1 MSDGI
6 RSIRYLSQVKQISPK
21 KRNAGRKDGKEWGQE
36 FSEHISV
43 SGGDER
49 NKKNKKDSP
58 DQKGADTGVDKNA
71 EGKEDLSRTDDL
83 DVGCG
88 TIIDVEA

>member
-6 RSIRYLSQVKQISPK
+6 RSIHYLSQVKQISPK
-21 KRNAGRKDGKEWGQE
+21 KRNIGRKDGKKGEQK

-43 SGGDER
+43 NGGDER
-49 NKKNKKDSP
+49 NKKNKKSNP
-58 DQKGADTGVDKNA
+58 DQKGA

-83 DVGCG
+83 AVGCG

>member
-6 RSIRYLSQVKQISPK
+6 RSVRYLSQVKQISPK
-21 KRNAGRKDGKEWGQE
+21 KRNSGRKDGKKGEQE
-36 FSEHISV
+36 FSAHISV
-43 SGGDER
+43 GGGDES
-49 NKKNKKDSP
+49 NKKNKKSSP

-71 EGKEDLSRTDDL
+71 EGKEGLSRAVDL
-83 DVGCG
+83 DVDCG

>member
-6 RSIRYLSQVKQISPK
+6 RSIHYLSQVKQISPK
-21 KRNAGRKDGKEWGQE
+21 KRNTGRKDGKKGEQE

-49 NKKNKKDSP
+49 NKKNKKSCP
-58 DQKGADTGVDKNA
+58 DQKGA
-71 EGKEDLSRTDDL
+71 EGKEGLSRTDNL

>member
-6 RSIRYLSQVKQISPK
+6 RSIHYLSQVKQISPK
-21 KRNAGRKDGKEWGQE
+21 KRNIGRKDGKKGEQK

-43 SGGDER
+43 NGGDER
-49 NKKNKKDSP
+49 NKKNKKSSP
-58 DQKGADTGVDKNA
+58 DQKGA
-71 EGKEDLSRTDDL
+71 EGKEGLLRTDDL

>member
-6 RSIRYLSQVKQISPK
+6 RSIHYLSQVKQISPK
-21 KRNAGRKDGKEWGQE
+21 KRNTGRKDGKKGEQK

-49 NKKNKKDSP
+49 NKKNKKSSP
-58 DQKGADTGVDKNA
+58 DQKGA
-71 EGKEDLSRTDDL
+71 EGKEGLTRTDDL

>member
-6 RSIRYLSQVKQISPK
+6 RSIHYLSQVKQISPK
-21 KRNAGRKDGKEWGQE
+21 KRNTDRKDGKKGEQE

-49 NKKNKKDSP
+49 NKKNKKSSP
-58 DQKGADTGVDKNA
+58 DQKGA
-71 EGKEDLSRTDDL
+71 EGKEGLSRTDDL